1 MNLERYFSLNGR
13 TALVLGASRGIGQA
27 IAEALGEA
35 GAHVILSARS
45 ADKLEAVATRIRE
58 RGNRASVQ
66 PIDVTSAT
74 SIRSGVD
81 QSLQTHGGI
90 DILVNVAGTNI
101 RKRAEDYTEQEYD
114 HVLNT
119 NLKGIFQA
127 TQLVGA
133 AMKKQNG
140 GKIINIG
147 SLTTTI
153 AFPYLA
159 IYAITKGALG
169 QLSKVL
175 AVEWAPFNIQ
185 VNVIAPGFII
195 TDLNRQ
201 MWQKQEMLD
210 WLAATQPNS
219 RPGTPEDIAGLAV
232 FLASPASDYITGQ
245 VIHVDG
251 GKTAG
256 SRWPFEPAS

>member
-1 MNLERYFSLNGR
+1 MNLQKYFSLQDR
-13 TALVLGASRGIGQA
+13 IALVLGASRGIGQA
-27 IAEALGEA
+27 IAEALAEC
-35 GAHVILSARS
+35 GAHTILAARS
-45 ADKLEAVATRIRE
+45 ADKLEGIARTIRE
-58 RGNRASVQ
+58 RGDQASVV
-66 PIDVTSAT
+66 PIDVADFA

-81 QSLQTHGGI
+81 RALQAHGRV

-114 HVLNT
+114 HVLTT

-127 TQLVGA
+127 TQLIGA
-133 AMKKQNG
+133 AMKKQKR

-159 IYAITKGALG
+159 IYAITKGGLG

-175 AVEWAPFNIQ
+175 ACEWAPFNIQ

-210 WLAATQPNS
+210 WLASTQPNP

-232 FLASPASDYITGQ
+232 FLASPAADYITGQ